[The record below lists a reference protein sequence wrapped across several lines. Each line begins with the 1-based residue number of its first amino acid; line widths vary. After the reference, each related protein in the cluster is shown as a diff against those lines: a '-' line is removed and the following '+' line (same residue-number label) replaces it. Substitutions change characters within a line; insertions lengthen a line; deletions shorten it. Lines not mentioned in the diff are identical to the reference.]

1 MGVKVDRSRW
11 KLVGAG
17 SSEWEYGLVESI
29 IKYTYT
35 YLGNIKR
42 PNNN

>member
-1 MGVKVDRSRW
+1 MDRSVW

-17 SSEWEYGLVESI
+17 RSEWEYGLVKPI

-35 YLGNIKR
+35 FLGNIKR